1 MESTVRWV
9 KALITLLSKW
19 TDRTINLSA
28 LGEPLS
34 LKNYEKEERKM
45 INDDFQYTTD
55 QIAEIYARLET
66 AKLLMK
72 LGTDMAK
79 QVEIDIK
86 FYRMTNGGSD
96 ATTRD
101 D

>member
-1 MESTVRWV
+1 MRWV
-9 KALITLLSKW
+9 KALITLLNKW

-45 INDDFQYTTD
+45 ANEDFNYSTD
-55 QIAEIYARLET
+55 QMAEIYAKLEVS
-66 AKLLMK
+66 KMLIK

-79 QVEIDIK
+79 QAEMDIK
-86 FYRMTNGGSD
+86 FYRMTNRMEDGES
-96 ATTRD
+96 
-101 D
+101 

>member
-1 MESTVRWV
+1 MKWV
-9 KALITLLSKW
+9 KALITLLRAW

-34 LKNYEKEERKM
+34 WKNYEKDERKM
-45 INDDFQYTTD
+45 ENGDFNYSTD
-55 QIAEIYARLET
+55 QMAEIYAKLEV
-66 AKLLMK
+66 AKMLIK

-79 QVEIDIK
+79 QAENDIK
-86 FYRMTNGGSD
+86 FYRMTNEIEGL
-96 ATTRD
+96 D